1 MQNSKQLRASL
12 GKDQDFNAACY
23 QLVFYQSR
31 VSVACTCIR
40 SNPEAHAVKRNNLGY
55 EMKDCVPLP
64 GICGSR
70 LADGNTVAHSCRS
83 VVAASTVGSGALAP
97 RHFFSLPMWL
107 LLAIWLLLW

>member
-1 MQNSKQLRASL
+1 MQHVINLFSIWP
-12 GKDQDFNAACY
+12 
-23 QLVFYQSR
+23 QSR
-31 VSVACTCIR
+31 VAVACTCIR
-40 SNPEAHAVKRNNLGY
+40 SNPEAHAVKKNKLGY
-55 EMKDCVPLP
+55 EMEDSVPLP

-97 RHFFSLPMWL
+97 RHFFSLLMWL